1 MKRKPINRC
10 LLMTLGLVMI
20 ASLPLMAQS
29 SFELKPVTPN
39 VFLAVAADQMF
50 IDCNSAVIILEDGV
64 LVVDSQSTP
73 AGAMALIKEI
83 GKVTSKPIRWVVNS
97 HLHWDHIQGNAAYVG
112 KWPAGAEIISSET
125 TRKNIERIG
134 RTRVA
139 GELVTLPLRI
149 TDLRKNLSKAPPDQQ
164 AKINAEIASTEAYLA
179 EIRSMELP
187 LPTLTFDK
195 SLTIRRGETVV
206 QLLFL
211 GRGHTDGDVIVYLPN
226 EKVVFTGDAVQGYA
240 PYMGDCYPYDWIE
253 MLDKLAEL
261 DFDYLL
267 SGHGDILRG
276 KAQIRLWQEFLSVL
290 LAQTTLAVK
299 EGLNREQ
306 TIERVSPTMHKLFES
321 RFPPTALDDLNLGI
335 TKAWTLIA
343 FQSAQ

>member
-1 MKRKPINRC
+1 MKRKSANPCI
-10 LLMTLGLVMI
+10 LMTLGLMI
-20 ASLPLMAQS
+20 SASLPVTAQS
-29 SFELKPVTPN
+29 LFELKPVTSN
-39 VFLAVAADQMF
+39 VFLAVAAEQMF

-64 LVVDSQSTP
+64 LVVDSQATP
-73 AGAMALIKEI
+73 AGAHALIKEI

-112 KWPAGAEIISSET
+112 KWPAGVEIISSEA
-125 TRKNIERIG
+125 TRNNIERIG

-139 GELVTLPLRI
+139 AERVTLPRRI
-149 TDLRKNLSKAPPDQQ
+149 TDLRKNLSEAPPDMQ

-187 LPTLTFDK
+187 LPTLTFDQ

-206 QLLFL
+206 NLLFL

-226 EKVVFTGDAVQGYA
+226 EKIVFTGDAVHAYA
-240 PYMGDCYPYDWIE
+240 PYMGDCYPFDWID

-290 LAQTTLAVK
+290 VAQTTLAVK

-306 TIERVSPTMHKLFES
+306 TIERVSLTMHKQFVT
-321 RFPPTALDDLNLGI
+321 RFPPTSLDDLKLSI

-343 FQSAQ
+343 FQSVQ